1 MKTPVAVL
9 LCFGL
14 PLLAGAIGSIA
25 SVSAPEFYRAL
36 ERPAWSPPGWVFGPV
51 WTVLY
56 LMMGFAA
63 FLVWRERGGWTFV
76 LTFFAIHLVLNALWS
91 WLFFAWRSGAWSFA
105 DIALLW
111 LMIGALV
118 VAFWR
123 IKPVAGALLVP
134 YWAWVTFAA
143 ALNYDIWRRNAM

>member
-1 MKTPVAVL
+1 MKTLVAVL

-25 SVSAPEFYRAL
+25 SVSAPEFYAAL

-51 WTVLY
+51 WTMLY
-56 LMMGFAA
+56 LMMGCAA
-63 FLVWRERGGWTFV
+63 FLVWRERGWTPV
-76 LTFFAIHLVLNALWS
+76 LTFFAIHLVFNALWS

-105 DIALLW
+105 DIVLLW

-123 IKPVAGALLVP
+123 IKPVASALLVP
-134 YWAWVTFAA
+134 YWAWVTFAS